1 MFKNIK
7 ILESFINLRV
17 KFFYT
22 TSIIG
27 FFLILT
33 LTLQIVSGIL
43 LSFSLIP
50 DPMLIPIVRDEEDIE
65 VPYIDI
71 IFWFH
76 ERGVDCLFI
85 LFYAHFLR
93 KVYLLPIYIEQETT

>member
-1 MFKNIK
+1 MFRSLYIINV
-7 ILESFINLRV
+7 FINLRV

-27 FFLILT
+27 FFLIMT
-33 LTLQIVSGIL
+33 LTLQILTGIL

-65 VPYIDI
+65 VPYLDLI
-71 IFWFH
+71 W
-76 ERGVDCLFI
+76 
-85 LFYAHFLR
+85 
-93 KVYLLPIYIEQETT
+93 